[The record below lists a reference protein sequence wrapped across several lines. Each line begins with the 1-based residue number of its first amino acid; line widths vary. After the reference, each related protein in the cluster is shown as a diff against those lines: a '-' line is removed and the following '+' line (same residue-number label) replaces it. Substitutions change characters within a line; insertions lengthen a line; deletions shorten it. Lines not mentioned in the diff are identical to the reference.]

1 MNNENIKMPP
11 KQTLTNSNIKDKD
24 KVVIKMCKKT
34 WNLKTKTLATKYMS
48 VFSRGQWRFFTI
60 QKKKKKE
67 DEDTLIIS
75 PLKKKWQMNYIYK
88 KKTILPLNLPF
99 WRDLKKDNLII
110 LLL

>member
-75 PLKKKWQMNYIYK
+75 PLKKNDKWIIYIK
-88 KKTILPLNLPF
+88 KKLFYP
-99 WRDLKKDNLII
+99 
-110 LLL
+110 

>member
-60 QKKKKKE
+60 QKKKKK

-75 PLKKKWQMNYIYK
+75 PLKKNDKWIIYK
-88 KKTILPLNLPF
+88 KKKLFYP
-99 WRDLKKDNLII
+99 
-110 LLL
+110 